1 MNLNLEGQDFY
12 YLSSKFVD
20 GARAEGFT
28 KALNATYTILIF
40 LNWEIWPWQ
49 RLSQCLYHSVESKKE
64 CTQDKSKYKTRV
76 GDQCSDQTT
85 KTLSDWASA
94 ELLDLIE
101 AVPYHEQFIH
111 TFEEALPRG

>member
-1 MNLNLEGQDFY
+1 M
-12 YLSSKFVD
+12 
-20 GARAEGFT
+20 T
-28 KALNATYTILIF
+28 KALTATYTILIF

-111 TFEEALPRG
+111 TFEEALSRGLKKQLQSLVNVHVV